1 MKKILAAAVLALSL
15 AGCGVGTDEPTT
27 TDQTGTTE
35 QALTC
40 VTLKCSPVG
49 VPCCDSLKTCKPQ
62 QGGAGYYCH

>member
-27 TDQTGTTE
+27 DQTGTTE

-40 VTLKCSPVG
+40 VSLKCSPVG
-49 VPCCDSLKTCKPQ
+49 LPCCSSLKTCKGL
-62 QGGAGYYCH
+62 QGGTGYMCQ